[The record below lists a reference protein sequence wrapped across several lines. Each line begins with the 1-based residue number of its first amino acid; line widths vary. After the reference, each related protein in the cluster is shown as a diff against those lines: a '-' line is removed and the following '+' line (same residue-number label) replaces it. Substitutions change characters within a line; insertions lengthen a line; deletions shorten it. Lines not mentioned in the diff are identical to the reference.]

1 MKKRKSSIGKKL
13 LLILIVLGLI
23 TMLMCVL
30 NLMAFSVMSSYN
42 KELEQVVKEFE
53 AQSAGGA
60 EMEALTGKIDYLME
74 RIDIKIEGTYIFD
87 IILVV
92 LALVVTVI
100 AMIVSMR
107 MIGAPTK
114 KVSGELE
121 YIVEGINKNEGD
133 LTARIN
139 LKSNDEIGQLADGI
153 NGFVEALQNYMIK
166 MRDNSEVMTASI
178 DKIMEQVD
186 NSNETVTNVSSSTE
200 ELAASMEEVSATVQQ
215 IADGSTSI
223 LDKIQQINQNA
234 DSGVEIVTDIKKRA
248 KVMHTDTMNS
258 KNAATDII
266 ENIGQVLEVA
276 VKESRSVEKIRE
288 LTNDILS
295 IAGQTNLLAL
305 NASIEAARA
314 GEAGKGFA
322 VVADEIRVL
331 ADNSSKTANS
341 IQEISDIVI
350 AAVERLAKHS
360 NEMLDFVDNNV
371 MKDYDS
377 FVGIVNQYQQDA
389 ERMDAI
395 FSDFAREAADITY
408 TMESMDS
415 GISGIAITVDE
426 SAKAVTSVA
435 EDASELVSAMQEIQS
450 ETKNNQKISENMV
463 AEVKRFK
470 KL

>member
-200 ELAASMEEVSATVQQ
+200 ELGASMEEVSATVQQ

-266 ENIGQVLEVA
+266 QNIGQVLEVA

-350 AAVERLAKHS
+350 AR
-360 NEMLDFVDNNV
+360 
-371 MKDYDS
+371 
-377 FVGIVNQYQQDA
+377 
-389 ERMDAI
+389 
-395 FSDFAREAADITY
+395 
-408 TMESMDS
+408 
-415 GISGIAITVDE
+415 
-426 SAKAVTSVA
+426 
-435 EDASELVSAMQEIQS
+435 
-450 ETKNNQKISENMV
+450 
-463 AEVKRFK
+463 
-470 KL
+470 